1 MFPTSMRKPKRPL
14 NKPMRKFKYLSSNM
28 LRSGYSPNSE
38 FACRYCGK
46 RYKWKSTMR
55 RHEEDECGDK
65 EPKFICPYCPYKA
78 KQKGNLKTHIRKHHM
93 GNNDS
98 GLGVNIDCSLGP
110 TIDTTLVAS
119 VDSPLLGHI
128 ETILGSNVE
137 KSSVGHNDSGVAE

>member
-1 MFPTSMRKPKRPL
+1 MFTATMRKPKRPL

-65 EPKFICPYCPYKA
+65 EPKFICPYCPYRA
-78 KQKGNLKTHIRKHHM
+78 KQKGNLKTHIKKHHL
-93 GNNDS
+93 GNNDVA
-98 GLGVNIDCSLGP
+98 LGDTSLG
-110 TIDTTLVAS
+110 TSVDSTLVANI
-119 VDSPLLGHI
+119 DSPLISHI
-128 ETILGSNVE
+128 DTILGNSLE
-137 KSSVGHNDSGVAE
+137 KSAPGLNDSGVAE

>member
-1 MFPTSMRKPKRPL
+1 MFAASIRKPKRPL

-65 EPKFICPYCPYKA
+65 EPKFICPYCPYRA
-78 KQKGNLKTHIRKHHM
+78 KQKGNLKTHIKKHHL
-93 GNNDS
+93 GNNDG
-98 GLGVNIDCSLGP
+98 GLGDTSLG
-110 TIDTTLVAS
+110 TTVDSTLIANI
-119 VDSPLLGHI
+119 DSPLLGHI
-128 ETILGSNVE
+128 DSILGNAVE
-137 KSSVGHNDSGVAE
+137 KSAPGLNDSGVAE

>member
-1 MFPTSMRKPKRPL
+1 MFTAIRKPRRPL
-14 NKPMRKFKYLSSNM
+14 TKPMRKFKYLSSNM

-65 EPKFICPYCPYKA
+65 EPKFICPYCPYRA
-78 KQKGNLKTHIRKHHM
+78 KQKGNLKTHIKKHHL

-98 GLGVNIDCSLGP
+98 GLGV
-110 TIDTTLVAS
+110 TIDSSLSATIDSSLVANIET
-119 VDSPLLGHI
+119 PLLGNI
-128 ETILGSNVE
+128 DNIITNTID
-137 KSSVGHNDSGVAE
+137 KSITGNNDSGVVE